1 MNFCLV
7 FGFLT
12 IAQANTI
19 RDGKAAKDADYYTV
33 SLSFQCI
40 QMLQKILQ
48 SNYEDLANLLNDY
61 ADSLYELWLP
71 ESESLNK
78 RSGFTA
84 PWERM
89 LLRK

>member
-1 MNFCLV
+1 MMTCF
-7 FGFLT
+7 
-12 IAQANTI
+12 
-19 RDGKAAKDADYYTV
+19 K
-33 SLSFQCI
+33 
-40 QMLQKILQ
+40 